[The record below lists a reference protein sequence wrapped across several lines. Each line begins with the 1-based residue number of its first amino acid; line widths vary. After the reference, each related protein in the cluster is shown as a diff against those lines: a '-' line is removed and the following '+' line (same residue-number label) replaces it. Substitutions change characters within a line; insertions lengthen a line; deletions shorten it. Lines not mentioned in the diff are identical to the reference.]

1 MSPAL
6 SHTGAFPVIKQVG
19 VVNIQPN
26 HRAICHCGMVEL
38 ELDLPDG
45 LVDPK
50 RCNCSICR
58 RKGAVMAY
66 VPLNGLRILRG
77 AEHLK
82 LYQFNSGVAK
92 HYFCSN
98 CGIYTH
104 HQTRSNPT
112 VYGFNVGC
120 WKALTL
126 VIWMVY
132 RLATV
137 STMNLICSSRDRGS
151 CKSLALDG
159 STPPSNSK

>member
-1 MSPAL
+1 M
-6 SHTGAFPVIKQVG
+6 IKQVCG
-19 VVNIQPN
+19 VEIQTK
-26 HRAICHCGMVEL
+26 HRAACHCGMVVL

-50 RCNCSICR
+50 RCNYSICR

-66 VPLNGLRILRG
+66 VPLNGLSVLKG
-77 AEHLK
+77 AEYLK

-104 HQTRSNPT
+104 HQTRSNPN

-120 WKALTL
+120 LEGVKP
-126 VIWMVY
+126 
-132 RLATV
+132 
-137 STMNLICSSRDRGS
+137 CD
-151 CKSLALDG
+151 LDG
-159 STPPSNSK
+159 VPVSDGINHESDL

>member
-1 MSPAL
+1 M
-6 SHTGAFPVIKQVG
+6 IKQVG
-19 VVNIQPN
+19 GFEIQVK
-26 HRAICHCGMVEL
+26 HKATCHCGMVEL
-38 ELDLPDG
+38 ELDLPEG

-66 VPLNGLRILRG
+66 VPLSGLRILRG

-104 HQTRSNPT
+104 HQTRSNPN

-120 WKALTL
+120 LEGVNYCDL
-126 VIWMVY
+126 DDVP
-132 RLATV
+132 V
-137 STMNLICSSRDRGS
+137 S
-151 CKSLALDG
+151 DG
-159 STPPSNSK
+159 INHESDL

>member
-1 MSPAL
+1 MN
-6 SHTGAFPVIKQVG
+6 KQVG
-19 VVNIQPN
+19 RVKIQPK
-26 HRAICHCGMVEL
+26 HRGTCHCGLVEL
-38 ELDLPDG
+38 ELDLPEG
-45 LVDPK
+45 LIDPK

-66 VPLNGLRILRG
+66 VPLSGLRVLRG

-104 HQTRSNPT
+104 HQTRSNPD

-120 WKALTL
+120 LEGINPFDL
-126 VIWMVY
+126 DD
-132 RLATV
+132 LPV
-137 STMNLICSSRDRGS
+137 S
-151 CKSLALDG
+151 DG
-159 STPPSNSK
+159 INHESDQ

>member
-1 MSPAL
+1 MRPIKAQRGSAKEKRL
-6 SHTGAFPVIKQVG
+6 VIRQVG
-19 VVNIQPN
+19 RVKIQPK
-26 HRAICHCGMVEL
+26 HRATCHCGIVEL
-38 ELDLPDG
+38 ELDLPEG

-82 LYQFNSGVAK
+82 LYQFNSGDAK

-120 WKALTL
+120 MEGINPFDLDDL
-126 VIWMVY
+126 P
-132 RLATV
+132 V
-137 STMNLICSSRDRGS
+137 S
-151 CKSLALDG
+151 DG
-159 STPPSNSK
+159 INHESDQ

>member
-1 MSPAL
+1 
-6 SHTGAFPVIKQVG
+6 VVKQVG
-19 VVNIQPN
+19 GVNIQPN
-26 HRAICHCGMVEL
+26 HRATCHCGMVEL
-38 ELDLPDG
+38 ELDLPEG

-66 VPLNGLRILRG
+66 VPLDGLRILRG

-82 LYQFNSGVAK
+82 LYRFNSGVAK

-120 WKALTL
+120 LEG
-126 VIWMVY
+126 V
-132 RLATV
+132 
-137 STMNLICSSRDRGS
+137 NPCD
-151 CKSLALDG
+151 LDG
-159 STPPSNSK
+159 VPVSDGINHEADL